1 MNRKKSFDMFLK
13 ERYSDVAAK
22 YTFLS
27 SQQIKKRILDMW
39 KKMSQTSENSKN
51 RGTTFNSKTLA
62 DESKKST
69 RSAFR
74 SKTWVPLKVDV
85 FPAPIKGVL
94 KSKKQQSAD
103 NTRHVTFNSDPE
115 IHYRTASETS
125 SASTPKSVQNRKEKE
140 KEFHLNTKMNDKS
153 YSCTFL
159 KTPEEKSEA
168 EKKFDELLNEK
179 CSWSYKSIKTIQC
192 QRQIENKKSSI
203 YQIQSSTIETVNIA
217 ENLCDDNY
225 CEDKEFGD
233 NNGEIKNEKKY
244 QRKNKKKQPRK
255 SNNSRTIKHKNS
267 LINKNSC
274 TFNKILDTNIQNDV
288 KTTRTKRNVK
298 VISYEEVSDV
308 EYISSSSDEG
318 IVLQSRIFNG
328 NSDDDD
334 NNSIR
339 SDDDEI
345 TKIYPSNNKEEL
357 NKFTTCNSFNSNCN
371 SEIPTQQELNENV
384 SNFVE
389 ENNLDS
395 ERLAV
400 IDQED
405 ISCKNSSIEKVME
418 ENVNTSTLQLSSLSE
433 LDNNENEVN
442 KDNRENK
449 TQNSQTD
456 LSLKILQQYNNIS
469 AEIQS
474 VCNELETPKSTIEDE
489 ILEDFLNGS
498 FDINKYKLKIK
509 TPEVHQIDL
518 NEAKFENNNKNDSV
532 STVKKLPNISDLKK
546 SNKIKDLNKNNET
559 IKSHNL
565 KNNIRNKIDIEKSQS
580 DDETKI
586 QFKRSNTKVQKS
598 VPHNQQLYIGCET
611 IQNDNLQ
618 DRITLLQSLNFKS
631 HSKNLNDP
639 PKNTKHKIA
648 KCDGNNKEKNIR
660 QTALAVKESKVNN
673 LINTDTNSLSSIEE
687 DKKCVGNSEDEVEI
701 NFPIFE
707 ERQYSAK
714 YKQSKIEYKTNIYDE
729 EQETNEKN
737 VLNVEKV
744 TLKQNTKMKSNKKN
758 NTHNF
763 ILNKEINSPFLNKYN
778 AITPY
783 KKAGN
788 LLTKSETNCTI
799 TSNLKS
805 KDKKQSPKTWVELE
819 NEILNSDENEA
830 STFQKCTFFP
840 TEELISDNEKL
851 HSFKR
856 NNSVHYSEIE
866 DEDSQDNY
874 GIQNLVK
881 ENSITL
887 AKSNTNPE
895 ITFDSP
901 NASII
906 NKVIMKMQQCTSPV
920 LMPNKGM
927 SQIEENNRNPIPTKY
942 SNLIHK
948 TQSINITTEKIP
960 SNSKQLKEISLN
972 NNNCRKNKVKMKAQ
986 KKCRIY
992 EKHNFKITSSESF
1005 SSITNPTSIKINENS
1020 TKKSKFPK
1028 KLQYTNGA
1036 LTDSSNS
1043 STLELNNSSS
1053 SPQETVLNSNLSYN
1067 LRKRKCNGNA
1077 GTENIINE
1085 KINKMN
1091 NCKKLKT
1098 TLYSTEKYTTA
1109 TINQMLNKNITKVN
1123 KSFSNIKEIKEK
1135 CNEKEILC
1143 QVQLD
1148 GDSTKNNEISIM
1160 KTTYQNKEKCNKGS
1174 YEDNETMLS
1183 QMSDL
1188 QSNILEEMNKESA
1201 VQISN

>member
-1 MNRKKSFDMFLK
+1 MGD
-13 ERYSDVAAK
+13 AAEE
-22 YTFLS
+22 LRL
-27 SQQIKKRILDMW
+27 IA
-39 KKMSQTSENSKN
+39 
-51 RGTTFNSKTLA
+51 KTLA
-62 DESKKST
+62 DESKKSI

-140 KEFHLNTKMNDKS
+140 NDFHLNTKMNDKS
-153 YSCTFL
+153 YSCTFP

-168 EKKFDELLNEK
+168 ERKFDELLNEK

-217 ENLCDDNY
+217 ENLYDDNY

-274 TFNKILDTNIQNDV
+274 TFNKVLDTDIQNNV

-308 EYISSSSDEG
+308 EYVSSSSDEG

-328 NSDDDD
+328 NSDDND
-334 NNSIR
+334 NSIR

-345 TKIYPSNNKEEL
+345 TKIYPSNNQEEL

-405 ISCKNSSIEKVME
+405 ISSKNSSIEKVME

-442 KDNRENK
+442 KDNTEIK
-449 TQNSQTD
+449 TQSSQTD

-498 FDINKYKLKIK
+498 FDINKYKLKSK

-518 NEAKFENNNKNDSV
+518 NEAKFKNNNKNDSV
-532 STVKKLPNISDLKK
+532 SAVKKLPNKSDLKK
-546 SNKIKDLNKNNET
+546 SNKIKDLNKNET

-586 QFKRSNTKVQKS
+586 QFKRSNTKVRKS

-618 DRITLLQSLNFKS
+618 DRITRLQSLNFKS
-631 HSKNLNDP
+631 HSKNLSDP
-639 PKNTKHKIA
+639 PKNTKDKIE

-660 QTALAVKESKVNN
+660 QTALTVKKSKMNN
-673 LINTDTNSLSSIEE
+673 LINTDTNSLSSVEE
-687 DKKCVGNSEDEVEI
+687 DKKCVRNSEDEVEI

-714 YKQSKIEYKTNIYDE
+714 YKRSKIEYKTNIYDE

-744 TLKQNTKMKSNKKN
+744 TVKQNTKIKSNKKN
-758 NTHNF
+758 NTHNV
-763 ILNKEINSPFLNKYN
+763 ILNKEFNSPFLNKYN

-783 KKAGN
+783 RKAGN
-788 LLTKSETNCTI
+788 VLTKSETNCPI

-819 NEILNSDENEA
+819 NEILNSDENET
-830 STFQKCTFFP
+830 STFKKCTFFP

-881 ENSITL
+881 ENSFTL
-887 AKSNTNPE
+887 VKSNTNPE

-920 LMPNKGM
+920 LMPNK
-927 SQIEENNRNPIPTKY
+927 
-942 SNLIHK
+942 
-948 TQSINITTEKIP
+948 
-960 SNSKQLKEISLN
+960 
-972 NNNCRKNKVKMKAQ
+972 
-986 KKCRIY
+986 
-992 EKHNFKITSSESF
+992 
-1005 SSITNPTSIKINENS
+1005 
-1020 TKKSKFPK
+1020 
-1028 KLQYTNGA
+1028 
-1036 LTDSSNS
+1036 
-1043 STLELNNSSS
+1043 
-1053 SPQETVLNSNLSYN
+1053 
-1067 LRKRKCNGNA
+1067 
-1077 GTENIINE
+1077 
-1085 KINKMN
+1085 
-1091 NCKKLKT
+1091 
-1098 TLYSTEKYTTA
+1098 
-1109 TINQMLNKNITKVN
+1109 
-1123 KSFSNIKEIKEK
+1123 EIKGK
-1135 CNEKEILC
+1135 CNEKEIIC

-1148 GDSTKNNEISIM
+1148 GDSTKNNEISNM
-1160 KTTYQNKEKCNKGS
+1160 KTYQNKEKREKCNKDS
-1174 YEDNETMLS
+1174 YEDNETILS

-1188 QSNILEEMNKESA
+1188 QLNILEEMNKETA
-1201 VQISN
+1201 VQIPTKGIKMPDLNLQKNSKKISNITSVKQEQEKNYSKKEYEEYLEKLFHVDVLKDGSAQNEFLSDNNKGKKKYKRSSSSEKVQQKKMIANSDDELFSISSLETDLEDENEQPSQKRASGLLADFFD